1 MPSLKINGV
10 DVEYSESQVLTFPEG
25 LIGLPDVRRAALIPL
40 KELEP
45 FCWLSSIDE
54 RPAHFVVVD
63 PSAVFSNYQAVSVA
77 GPEAESLQTL
87 AIVKVASDWS
97 KTTVNLRAPIV
108 VNRETKRGAQVILSE
123 SSYQFD
129 ETLVQN

>member
-1 MPSLKINGV
+1 MPSLKINGA
-10 DVEYSESQVLTFPEG
+10 DVEYSESQVITFPEG
-25 LIGLPDVRRAALIPL
+25 LVGLPEMRRAALIPL

-45 FCWLSSIDE
+45 FCWLSSIDDRE
-54 RPAHFVVVD
+54 AHFVVVD
-63 PSAVFSNYQAVSVA
+63 PCIVFTNYKAI
-77 GPEAESLQTL
+77 EAADTETEALQTL
-87 AIVKVASDWS
+87 AIVKVASDWA

-108 VNRETKRGAQVILSE
+108 VNRETRRGAQLVLSD